1 MRAKWWKKISKKVM
15 AGVMSAVMAVTI
27 LPTQQWVY
35 AEVDPN
41 MASATAVTYGGKVNG
56 VLKGEGDSKYYA
68 FTTGA
73 LPAYYKISAKS
84 NTADAQFEVSI
95 RDAENQEVT
104 SMIFDTEEAVLLVPE
119 IEKNTR
125 YYLCVSVIIAD
136 ANAGYS
142 IQLDQLLDD
151 HENTIELAKEISVGN
166 TMAGKFETTTDV
178 DVLKFTTGE
187 QNAFYEIVY
196 SNIDSQQD
204 IELKVLDREGMMVDS
219 LIVNSNSQ
227 SALTLKLEPN
237 NLYYLQMQPAWEG
250 GSYSVQVKSC
260 VDEGGEDF
268 EHAQVVKFNQTIAG
282 GLQSATDFD
291 YYVITAAQDVAEYQL
306 VVGADRTNGQQ
317 IVVDVYDY
325 NQTCMQELSNL
336 VDPGNTVTKDITLE
350 PGQVY
355 YVAISGMQV
364 GDTYTLKF
372 INPKEETGS
381 SVVSPGGIT
390 VPVVTPAPQVAE
402 DPQGGSNTQTNI
414 QTNIQN
420 SVTGAGI
427 TATEKNKVTLKSVK
441 LNKSALTIKVGK
453 KRTLK
458 VVVLPKSIG
467 VKKATWSVTKK
478 KVASVSKKG
487 VVTGVKKGIA
497 KVKCKVVL
505 KNGIKRTV
513 SCKVTVK

>member
-27 LPTQQWVY
+27 LPMQKWVY

-119 IEKNTR
+119 IEKNTK
-125 YYLCVSVIIAD
+125 YYLCVSVVIAD
-136 ANAGYS
+136 VNAGYS

-204 IELKVLDREGMMVDS
+204 IELKVLDGEGMMVDS

-237 NLYYLQMQPAWEG
+237 NVYYLQMQPTWEG

-268 EHAQVVKFNQTIAG
+268 EHAQAVNFNQTIAG

-291 YYVITAAQDVAEYQL
+291 YYAITATQDVAEYQL

-325 NQTCMQELSNL
+325 NQTCMQELSNM
-336 VDPGNTVTKDITLE
+336 VDPGNTVTRDITLE

-372 INPKEETGS
+372 INPKEEAA

-390 VPVVTPAPQVAE
+390 APVVTPAPQVAE
-402 DPQGGSNTQTNI
+402 DQQGGSSTQT
-414 QTNIQN
+414 
-420 SVTGAGI
+420 SVTGTGI

-441 LNKSALTIKVGK
+441 LNKSTLTIKVGK

-458 VVVLPKSIG
+458 IVVLPKSIG